1 MSDFSSKGY
10 ITLDELDNLVKRI
23 DQLEKDLGST
33 SSTTT
38 NLNNIFSKAANL
50 VFYKNDKSTGKVS
63 NMLNIKSAGIDTQR
77 VKTKISDKGTLVIK
91 FGQKFTQ
98 APIVIAS
105 ADTYKDDFLVT
116 VDNVDKDKCTLRFI
130 RVASRSKTAA
140 GSSEYINIIAIG
152 TTSD

>member
-50 VFYKNDKSTGKVS
+50 VFYKNDKAAGRVS
-63 NMLNIKSAGIDTQR
+63 KILNVKSAGIDAQR
-77 VKTKISDKGTLVIK
+77 IQTKIADKGTITIK
-91 FGQKFTQ
+91 FGQNYLDE
-98 APIVIAS
+98 PIVIAS
-105 ADTYKDDFLVT
+105 ADAKTDDFLVT
-116 VDNVDKDKCTLRFI
+116 VDNVTKDKCTLRFI
-130 RVASRSKTAA
+130 KVASRGRSAVGK
-140 GSSEYINIIAIG
+140 EEFVNIIAIG
-152 TTSD
+152 KTSD